1 MTLKHIGAAA
11 AIVGALLAGSV
22 GPSVAGPWKPGA
34 RPDLPDVLID
44 EVRRIVDN
52 EALRVAIGVQNGKFA
67 DLDQAGID
75 KLDQQWR
82 TEREERLKP
91 LIAEVLSR
99 PASGYL
105 TQVKADSR
113 GLILEIFVTDNK
125 GLNVA
130 QSDITS
136 DYWQGDE
143 EKFQGSFGQGKDGVV
158 IGEVEVHDR
167 FKVPMAQLSVTVTDQ
182 IGIPIGSVT
191 IDIDLSELDER
202 LEKGLLAGS

>member
-1 MTLKHIGAAA
+1 MTLKHLGVAVAV
-11 AIVGALLAGSV
+11 VGAVMAGSAE
-22 GPSVAGPWKPGA
+22 PSVAGPWNPGA
-34 RPDLPDVLID
+34 KPELPPALID

-52 EALRVAIGVQNGKFA
+52 EALRVAIDVQNKKFA
-67 DLDQAGID
+67 NLDQAGID

-82 TEREERLKP
+82 TEREQRLKP

-143 EKFQGSFGQGKDGVV
+143 EKFQGSFGQGKEGVV
-158 IGEVEVHDR
+158 IGEVEMHDR
-167 FKVPMAQLSVTVTDQ
+167 FKVPMAQLSVTVTDSM
-182 IGIPIGSVT
+182 GIPMGSVT